1 METDIFCACSDQE
14 DLQLQTN
21 TMPAPSIQIGLLM
34 IITASLLVCESRNVG
49 KCIKDIHGSKC
60 YQLKSNW
67 QHDGICLRDETTSRS
82 SCHIPDTRQFKFSI
96 AVRLRQLKII
106 PGVKK
111 VTNLWIRGSGPGLSW
126 EKPLAL
132 RKSASALDKWK
143 VDISYTYDSN
153 ALLCLSTSHCSLQ
166 QKALEFRVYRDE
178 LGKQD
183 MLGPNFYVP
192 LPISNSMAGA
202 LGFTPPEVIV
212 YPWFDGTSTSVQQIR
227 IPLDRTLT
235 RNLGILTPRFNMIL
249 PPSFNFNARKT
260 YPLVLLFGAPTITRI
275 LEHMYVYEA
284 SIKEAIVVTIN
295 YVDDAPF
302 CAFNPFME
310 DMTPLTFETSK
321 VWRCKCSSRECHECQ
336 TCWDEQRLEKCDKKE
351 FINQAMRCLQAV
363 ECFGRADD
371 LLDLI
376 ELNLLSEIAK
386 ATQSRAQVNFP
397 RDRMSIIGFDGAG
410 LLACY
415 AALTRPYYYQH
426 AGCLSAPFHWPMPS
440 LKDIGVNRMRQG
452 IGQVLH
458 EVNATLVAVPGL
470 RLLHMTQKFYV
481 DIGEMDNFFFPAVDP
496 YENAH
501 WFVQLLKDA
510 LWLEDSTN
518 VHFSVVPNGGNSY
531 YHQRRGGMEVF
542 NRLKVPLFFFLRA
555 EGGPNRDF
563 PRIAK
568 VSDTA
573 YHQQEQDLGIS
584 SKEIEESTSEDNDT
598 ASQDTCD
605 AFDRRWREPQGQS
618 GVPIP
623 VFLIT
628 VGKHSLWLSL
638 AY

>member
-1 METDIFCACSDQE
+1 MNHYILRMLNKLKLAAATTK
-14 DLQLQTN
+14 LQL
-21 TMPAPSIQIGLLM
+21 TMPAPLIQISLLM
-34 IITASLLVCESRNVG
+34 IITSSLLVCESRNVG
-49 KCIKDIHGSKC
+49 KCIRDIHGSRC
-60 YQLKSNW
+60 HQPKSNW
-67 QHDGICLRDETTSRS
+67 QHDGVCLRDETTSRS

-96 AVRLRQLKII
+96 AARLRQLKIT

-132 RKSASALDKWK
+132 QKSASALDKWK
-143 VDISYTYDSN
+143 VDISYMYDSN

-166 QKALEFRVYRDE
+166 QKALEFRVYRDK

-183 MLGPNFYVP
+183 MLGPNFYIP

-212 YPWFDGTSTSVQQIR
+212 YPWFDGTSTTVQKIR
-227 IPLDRTLT
+227 IPLDTTLT
-235 RNLGILTPRFNMIL
+235 KNLGTLTFNMIL

-260 YPLVLLFGAPTITRI
+260 YPLVLLFGVLPINHI

-284 SIKEAIVVTIN
+284 SIKEAIVVTID

-302 CAFNPFME
+302 CAFNPFIE
-310 DMTPLTFETSK
+310 DMTPLTFESSK
-321 VWRCKCSSRECHECQ
+321 VWRCKGSSQHCQECQ
-336 TCWDEQRLEKCDKKE
+336 SCWDDQRLEKCEKDE

-363 ECFGRADD
+363 ECYGRADD

-376 ELNLLSEIAK
+376 ELKLLSEVAK
-386 ATQSRAQVNFP
+386 ETQSRAQVNFP

-426 AGCLSAPFHWPMPS
+426 AACLSAPFHWPMPS
-440 LKDIGVNRMRQG
+440 LRDTGVNRMHQG
-452 IGQVLH
+452 VGQVLH
-458 EVNATLVAVPGL
+458 ELNATLLTAPGL
-470 RLLHMTQKFYV
+470 RLLHVTQKFYI
-481 DIGEMDNFFFPAVDP
+481 DIGENDNFFFPVVDQ
-496 YENAH
+496 YENAQ
-501 WFVQLLKDA
+501 WFVQLLKDM
-510 LWLEDSTN
+510 LWLEDNTN

-531 YHQRRGGMEVF
+531 YHHRKGGMEVF
-542 NRLKVPLFFFLRA
+542 NRLKVPLLFFLRA

-568 VSDTA
+568 VSDTT
-573 YHQQEQDLGIS
+573 YHQQELDLGIS
-584 SKEIEESTSEDNDT
+584 SKELEELTSEDNDT
-598 ASQDTCD
+598 SSQDTCH
-605 AFDRRWREPQGQS
+605 AFDRRWREQKSQS

-628 VGKHSLWLSL
+628 VGKH
-638 AY
+638 

>member
-1 METDIFCACSDQE
+1 M
-14 DLQLQTN
+14 
-21 TMPAPSIQIGLLM
+21 PSIQIMQISLLM
-34 IITASLLVCESRNVG
+34 IITFLLLVCESRNVG

-60 YQLKSNW
+60 YQPKSNW
-67 QHDGICLRDETTSRS
+67 QHDGICLRDKTTSRS

-96 AVRLRQLKII
+96 AARLRQLKIL

-111 VTNLWIRGSGPGLSW
+111 VTNLWIKGSGPGLSW

-132 RKSASALDKWK
+132 QKSASALDKWK

-183 MLGPNFYVP
+183 MLGPNFYIP

-202 LGFTPPEVIV
+202 LGFTAPEVMV
-212 YPWFDGTSTSVQQIR
+212 YPWFDGTSTTVQQIR
-227 IPLDRTLT
+227 IRIDRVMT
-235 RNLGILTPRFNMIL
+235 RNLGTMTFNMIL
-249 PPSFNFNARKT
+249 PPSFDFNARKT
-260 YPLVLLFGAPTITRI
+260 YPLVLLFGAPTITHT
-275 LEHMYVYEA
+275 LEHMYVHEA
-284 SIKEAIVVTIN
+284 SIKEAIVVTID

-302 CAFNPFME
+302 CLFNPFNE
-310 DMTPLTFETSK
+310 DMTPLAFESNK
-321 VWRCKCSSRECHECQ
+321 VWRCKGSSQECHDCQ
-336 TCWDEQRLEKCDKKE
+336 TCWDEQRLEKCEKEE

-363 ECFGRADD
+363 GCFGRADD
-371 LLDLI
+371 LLDHI
-376 ELNLLSEIAK
+376 ELKLLSEVAK
-386 ATQSRAQVNFP
+386 KTQNRAQVNFP

-426 AGCLSAPFHWPMPS
+426 AACLSTPFHWPMPS
-440 LKDIGVNRMRQG
+440 LKDIGVNRARQG

-458 EVNATLVAVPGL
+458 ELNTTLLISPGL

-481 DIGEMDNFFFPAVDP
+481 DIGENDNFFFPAVDP
-496 YENAH
+496 YENAQ
-501 WFVQLLKDA
+501 WFVQLLKDT

-518 VHFSVVPNGGNSY
+518 VYFSVVPDGGNSY
-531 YHQRRGGMEVF
+531 YHHKRGAMEVF

-573 YHQQEQDLGIS
+573 YHQQELDLGIS
-584 SKEIEESTSEDNDT
+584 SKEIEESSSEGNDT
-598 ASQDTCD
+598 ASQDTCH
-605 AFDRRWREPQGQS
+605 AFDRRRRKPQGQS

-623 VFLIT
+623 VFLVT
-628 VGKHSLWLSL
+628 VGKH
-638 AY
+638 

>member
-1 METDIFCACSDQE
+1 MLRSRRFAAVNQH
-14 DLQLQTN
+14 
-21 TMPAPSIQIGLLM
+21 TMSALSIQIGLLM

-49 KCIKDIHGSKC
+49 KCIKDVHGSKC
-60 YQLKSNW
+60 YQPKSNW
-67 QHDGICLRDETTSRS
+67 QHDGICLRDKTTSRS

-96 AVRLRQLKII
+96 AARLRQLKII

-132 RKSASALDKWK
+132 QKSASALDKWK

-183 MLGPNFYVP
+183 MLGPNFFVP

-202 LGFTPPEVIV
+202 LGFTPPEVMV
-212 YPWFDGTSTSVQQIR
+212 YPWFDGTSTTVQQIR
-227 IPLDRTLT
+227 IPQGTTLT
-235 RNLGILTPRFNMIL
+235 RNLMPKFNMIL

-260 YPLVLLFGAPTITRI
+260 YPLVLLFGAPTITHI
-275 LEHMYVYEA
+275 LEHMYIYEA
-284 SIKEAIVVTIN
+284 SIKEAIVVAIN

-310 DMTPLTFETSK
+310 DMTAMTFESSK
-321 VWRCKCSSRECHECQ
+321 VWRCKGSSQQCHECQ
-336 TCWDEQRLEKCDKKE
+336 TCWDEQRIEKCEKDE
-351 FINQAMRCLQAV
+351 FILQSTRCLQAV
-363 ECFGRADD
+363 ECFGRADN

-386 ATQSRAQVNFP
+386 ATQSRAQINFP

-426 AGCLSAPFHWPMPS
+426 AACLSAPFHWPMPT
-440 LKDIGVNRMRQG
+440 LRDIGINRMRQG
-452 IGQVLH
+452 IGQVLR
-458 EVNATLVAVPGL
+458 EMNATLLTAPGL
-470 RLLHMTQKFYV
+470 RLLHMTQRFYV
-481 DIGEMDNFFFPAVDP
+481 DIGDLDNFFFPAVDP
-496 YENAH
+496 YENAQ
-501 WFVQLLKDA
+501 WFIQLLKDT
-510 LWLEDSTN
+510 LWLEDNKN
-518 VHFSVVPNGGNSY
+518 VHFSIVPNGGNSY
-531 YHQRRGGMEVF
+531 YHQRRGGMEVL
-542 NRLKVPLFFFLRA
+542 NRLKVPLLFFFRA

-584 SKEIEESTSEDNDT
+584 SKQIEASISEDNDT

-605 AFDRRWREPQGQS
+605 AFNRRWREPQDQS

-623 VFLIT
+623 VFLVT
-628 VGKHSLWLSL
+628 VGKHSLLTPELDYESKDTRL
-638 AY
+638 